1 MGQNFLSKHSS
12 VLFEKCIGRY
22 FSLQRE
28 EEEEEEEEE
37 KEEEEEERDNK
48 KLDVFRALYVDRV
61 QFRRKFGREIRTG
74 SAIECSQWRNKEPWR
89 LGTILRCRTYFSLT
103 RIGCLDAGKR
113 LSDCIR
119 CF

>member
-74 SAIECSQWRNKEPWR
+74 SAIECSQ
-89 LGTILRCRTYFSLT
+89 
-103 RIGCLDAGKR
+103 
-113 LSDCIR
+113 
-119 CF
+119 